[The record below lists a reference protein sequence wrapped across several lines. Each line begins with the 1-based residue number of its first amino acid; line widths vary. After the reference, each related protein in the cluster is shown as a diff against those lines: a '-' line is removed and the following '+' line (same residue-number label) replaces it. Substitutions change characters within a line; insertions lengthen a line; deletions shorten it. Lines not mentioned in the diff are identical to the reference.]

1 MINALEADFA
11 RYAEPFMPHLFT
23 ALQTPAEY
31 QLCSIAVGIIG
42 DLARSLGEGIVMYC
56 NSFMQLLVSNLQSPV
71 LHRNVKPN
79 ILSCFGD
86 VAMAI
91 GDKFEPYLEIVMM
104 VLQQAGSMR
113 AEKDNYEMIEYV
125 NTLHEGNVEAYVGI
139 VQGFTATDSPKR
151 KFQKAMWSREKRLIN
166 LLVMALTP
174 YVSGMFQFLQALAL
188 DPNRSESLTRAMVGL
203 LG

>member
-1 MINALEADFA
+1 MTLLLQLLNSPSKQSTTREDAFLAVASMINALEADFA

-151 KFQKAMWSREKRLIN
+151 KFQKAM
-166 LLVMALTP
+166 
-174 YVSGMFQFLQALAL
+174 
-188 DPNRSESLTRAMVGL
+188 
-203 LG
+203 